1 MSLIGCWLSNKL
13 HSSYATVGQR
23 NLWFFKITLFLISLK
38 DTSSFCLNGD
48 IWSGCVPRT
57 TRHVFFVGRVFSK
70 RLSGTPGQIE
80 GGSLGISFPL
90 LLYGDVYGTAGQCL
104 LHNTASLDEI
114 LNEIAFLNN
123 ANWSACLGSLKTGI
137 FFRFSRGISLLK
149 WFWLHP
155 GTRHFFPWSNIVFN
169 KISNFRLLFS

>member
-1 MSLIGCWLSNKL
+1 MFFQNHPIPDFIEGYIIFLFEWWHLIRLRSTNDKTG
-13 HSSYATVGQR
+13 
-23 NLWFFKITLFLISLK
+23 F
-38 DTSSFCLNGD
+38 
-48 IWSGCVPRT
+48 
-57 TRHVFFVGRVFSK
+57 FFVGRGFCK

-80 GGSLGISFPL
+80 GGSPGISFHL

-137 FFRFSRGISLLK
+137 FFRSSRGISLLK

-169 KISNFRLLFS
+169 KISNFRLLFFYFLQAQLKK